1 MTVLLKVL
9 LIFFGIYF
17 LFKFILSY
25 FGGDIMRYFLKR
37 ITDKA
42 QKNYGAQQGFSSS
55 DSSTSKGKTEI
66 DYIPPKEKKSFKAEG
81 EYIDFEE
88 ID

>member
-1 MTVLLKVL
+1 MTVLLKVF

-17 LFKFILSY
+17 LLKFILSY
-25 FGGDIMRYFLKR
+25 YGADIMRYFLKR
-37 ITDKA
+37 ITNKA
-42 QKNYGAQQGFSSS
+42 QKNYSTQQGFSSS
-55 DSSTSKGKTEI
+55 DSSGSKGKTEI
-66 DYIPPKEKKSFKAEG
+66 DYIPPKEKKSFKADG